1 MYNLGYFNFWAKRAV
16 FSTGVIY
23 IVLIISDLEMDFGGK
38 Y

>member
-1 MYNLGYFNFWAKRAV
+1 MSNFCYFNFGAKRAG
-16 FSTGVIY
+16 FGKEKDC